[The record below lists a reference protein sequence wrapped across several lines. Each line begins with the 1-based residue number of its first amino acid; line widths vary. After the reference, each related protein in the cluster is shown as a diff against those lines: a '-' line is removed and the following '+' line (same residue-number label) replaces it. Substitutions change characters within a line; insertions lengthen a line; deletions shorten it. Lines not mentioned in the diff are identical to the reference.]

1 MKPDVYGVHRAD
13 GAAVPAPAGKRPSA
27 NSWGGRLAT
36 VISMVGS
43 PPVLG
48 IAATGLTA
56 SVLSNQGRRADQA
69 WLWAVVSALLAI
81 VAPLA
86 YILWLLRHGRVSDI
100 DLQIREQRARP
111 LVVSVISSGLAWAV
125 LQVGRAPAELVALAA
140 ALWVQTAIIL
150 GITLRWKISMHS
162 SAAAGAGTLVW
173 ALTGTILPLLV
184 LVPLVAWSRVRLR
197 RHTLGQTVAGAA
209 LGFAVFSFALALI

>member
-1 MKPDVYGVHRAD
+1 MKPDANAVYRA
-13 GAAVPAPAGKRPSA
+13 SA
-27 NSWGGRLAT
+27 KTWGGRLAT
-36 VISMVGS
+36 AISMVGS

-48 IAATGLTA
+48 IAATSLTA
-56 SVLSNQGRRADQA
+56 SVLSAQGRRGEHA

-86 YILWLLRHGRVSDI
+86 YIMWLLRHGRVSDI
-100 DLQIREQRARP
+100 DLQIREERTRP
-111 LVVSVISSGLAWAV
+111 LAVSVISSGLAWAV
-125 LQVGRAPAELVALAA
+125 LLLGRAPAELIALSA
-140 ALWVQTAIIL
+140 ALWVQTVFIL

-162 SAAAGAGTLVW
+162 SAAAGAGTLIW

-184 LVPLVAWSRVRLR
+184 IVPLVAWSRVRLR

-209 LGFAVFSFALALI
+209 LGFAVFSCALALA